1 MAAGSPCDWQGQRRR
16 EPQSNGGG
24 DEFSKFTDE
33 NWRED
38 TKGALRVVTVG
49 SCPKRGSKLFAHK
62 S

>member
-1 MAAGSPCDWQGQRRR
+1 MQRRR

-24 DEFSKFTDE
+24 GEFWEFANE

-38 TKGALRVVTVG
+38 TKGALREVTVR
-49 SCPKRGSKLFAHK
+49 SCPKRGSKLFAYK